1 MYVIYCYANIRLY
14 SFLFSLLPGTLL
26 ETLKRFFFFL
36 LVTKF
41 SVLFLCSAL
50 IFTLDF
56 LSSPLFFLFLFLFLF
71 LRFFSFYLFLIFFF
85 FYFTILYWFY
95 HTSTCIRL
103 GIHVFPIMNSPNFLK
118 NY

>member
-50 IFTLDF
+50 IFSLDF
-56 LSSPLFFLFLFLFLF
+56 LSSPLFFLFLFIF
-71 LRFFSFYLFLIFFF
+71 LRFFSFYLFI
-85 FYFTILYWFY
+85 YF
-95 HTSTCIRL
+95 
-103 GIHVFPIMNSPNFLK
+103 
-118 NY
+118 